1 MGKLTK
7 ITFYTAILLFVACQI
22 YNIMIYYPMDNKPKS
37 VVPKEVVIA
46 ISEFMEKNSAI
57 DRSMQVAIDIKI
69 PYTKDNELSEFLHA
83 ERAEYFGGEEKMIA
97 YNIKIWKFTVEI
109 DPLTNMNRK
118 VITYF
123 TADKG
128 TFKTGTLDGNLE
140 GNLRIKKIY
149 LKD

>member
-1 MGKLTK
+1 
-7 ITFYTAILLFVACQI
+7 
-22 YNIMIYYPMDNKPKS
+22 
-37 VVPKEVVIA
+37 
-46 ISEFMEKNSAI
+46 
-57 DRSMQVAIDIKI
+57 
-69 PYTKDNELSEFLHA
+69 
-83 ERAEYFGGEEKMIA
+83 
-97 YNIKIWKFTVEI
+97 VEI